1 VFITNLPNGGIKITV
16 QKPTDTSLKPKV
28 FRPTYLM
35 ERVSEFLR
43 TSGKTLNKQEII
55 DGVGGKYKH
64 VSDAIDRLV
73 VEGYCTREIGARKA
87 QQITFVKEY
96 REASNSIGGEPF

>member
-1 VFITNLPNGGIKITV
+1 
-16 QKPTDTSLKPKV
+16 
-28 FRPTYLM
+28 M
-35 ERVSEFLR
+35 ERVSEFLQ

-73 VEGYCTREIGARKA
+73 VEGYCTRTIGARKS
-87 QQITFVKEY
+87 QQITFAKPYES
-96 REASNSIGGEPF
+96 ASDQASAEPF